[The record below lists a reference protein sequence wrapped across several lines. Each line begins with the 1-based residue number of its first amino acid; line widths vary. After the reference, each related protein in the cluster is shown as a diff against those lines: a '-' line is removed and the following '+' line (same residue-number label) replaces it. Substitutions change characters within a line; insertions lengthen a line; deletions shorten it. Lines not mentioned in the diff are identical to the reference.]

1 MSEQIEEELEPGFF
15 IVTYTGKKVWPL
27 QMKPD
32 DIHIFDIAH
41 ALSNK
46 CRYTGHTSSF
56 YSVAEHCTL
65 LAESK
70 FPGMPKWKL
79 MHDAAEAYL
88 PDVNFRFKLLL
99 PKFMEAEDYIMKV
112 ITERFDLPPY
122 EGEIKK
128 QVKVGDRGIVYWE
141 GKALMVP
148 CKGTYWTEMKKPK
161 VKVVIEANPPMV
173 AEGVFINMFR
183 RLFNE

>member
-1 MSEQIEEELEPGFF
+1 MNGKTEPFML
-15 IVTYTGKKVWPL
+15 TYTGKKVWPL

-32 DIHIFDIAH
+32 DIHSFDIAH
-41 ALSNK
+41 ALSNT
-46 CRYTGHTSSF
+46 CRYNGHVSSF
-56 YSVAEHCTL
+56 FSVAEHCTL

-79 MHDAAEAYL
+79 MHDAAEAYI
-88 PDVNFRFKLLL
+88 PDVTRPFKAML
-99 PKFMEAEDYIMKV
+99 PKLIEAEKHILDV
-112 ITERFDLPPY
+112 IAERFDLPPY
-122 EGEIKK
+122 EGKIEKEIKI
-128 QVKVGDRGIVYWE
+128 GDTAMLYWE
-141 GKALMVP
+141 GRALMQHVSG
-148 CKGTYWTEMKKPK
+148 CCWTEMEKPD